1 MWEQLIFSYD
11 DEEYADTAWEGILGQ
26 VMGKQSADSV
36 DTVSGCTYS
45 SQGFIQALECIKSGK
60 RSITHEIPEFYYE
73 SFMSASDR
81 WCRSWL
87 QLHAAKKDSDTEK
100 DQQIASL
107 TTRVEALEK
116 QQDEI
121 LSALEEAAKAQE
133 EAKKKAEEEAKNQ
146 KAQVE
151 ETSSGDASEDAKKD
165 EENTDETEAED
176 TSSNEDSEELVYK
189 NGTYTGDGQGFG
201 GNIQVQVT
209 LENDTITDIQVVS
222 APGEDSA
229 YLSQGQGVISTI
241 LAAQSTDVDTIS
253 GATFSS
259 TGIINAVNDALGK
272 AENQ

>member
-1 MWEQLIFSYD
+1 MKYQSFIMRVLCLLLIVG
-11 DEEYADTAWEGILGQ
+11 AVLGYNSMQ
-26 VMGKQSADSV
+26 
-36 DTVSGCTYS
+36 
-45 SQGFIQALECIKSGK
+45 
-60 RSITHEIPEFYYE
+60 
-73 SFMSASDR
+73 
-81 WCRSWL
+81 
-87 QLHAAKKDSDTEK
+87 KKDSDTEK

-107 TTRVEALEK
+107 STRVEALEK
-116 QQDEI
+116 QQEEI
-121 LSALEEAAKAQE
+121 LSAIEEAAKAQE
-133 EAKKKAEEEAKNQ
+133 EAKKKAEEAEAEARTQ
-146 KAQVE
+146 
-151 ETSSGDASEDAKKD
+151 EDAKKD
-165 EENTDETEAED
+165 AETTDATEDADETAESEENLA
-176 TSSNEDSEELVYK
+176 YK

-241 LAAQSTDVDTIS
+241 LASQSTDVDTIS

>member
-1 MWEQLIFSYD
+1 MKYQSFIMRVLCLILIV
-11 DEEYADTAWEGILGQ
+11 GVVLGYNSMQ
-26 VMGKQSADSV
+26 
-36 DTVSGCTYS
+36 
-45 SQGFIQALECIKSGK
+45 
-60 RSITHEIPEFYYE
+60 
-73 SFMSASDR
+73 
-81 WCRSWL
+81 
-87 QLHAAKKDSDTEK
+87 KKDSDTEN

-121 LSALEEAAKAQE
+121 LSAIEEAAKAQE
-133 EAKKKAEEEAKNQ
+133 EAKKKAEEEAKNKKDSAAKEDADAAD
-146 KAQVE
+146 KAAENQPDADSEADSSDEAE
-151 ETSSGDASEDAKKD
+151 ESEDLA
-165 EENTDETEAED
+165 
-176 TSSNEDSEELVYK
+176 YK

>member
-1 MWEQLIFSYD
+1 MNYQSFIMRVLCLILIIG
-11 DEEYADTAWEGILGQ
+11 AVLGYNSMQ
-26 VMGKQSADSV
+26 
-36 DTVSGCTYS
+36 
-45 SQGFIQALECIKSGK
+45 
-60 RSITHEIPEFYYE
+60 
-73 SFMSASDR
+73 
-81 WCRSWL
+81 
-87 QLHAAKKDSDTEK
+87 KKDSDTEK
-100 DQQIASL
+100 DQLIASL

-121 LSALEEAAKAQE
+121 LSAIEEAAKAQE
-133 EAKKKAEEEAKNQ
+133 EAKKKAEEEAKNKKDSAAKEDADAAD
-146 KAQVE
+146 KAAENQADADSEADSSDEAE
-151 ETSSGDASEDAKKD
+151 ESEDLA
-165 EENTDETEAED
+165 
-176 TSSNEDSEELVYK
+176 YK

>member
-1 MWEQLIFSYD
+1 MKYQSFIMRVLCLLLIV
-11 DEEYADTAWEGILGQ
+11 GVVLGYNSMQ
-26 VMGKQSADSV
+26 
-36 DTVSGCTYS
+36 
-45 SQGFIQALECIKSGK
+45 
-60 RSITHEIPEFYYE
+60 
-73 SFMSASDR
+73 
-81 WCRSWL
+81 
-87 QLHAAKKDSDTEK
+87 KKDSDTEK

-146 KAQVE
+146 KAQTE
-151 ETSSGDASEDAKKD
+151 EAASG
-165 EENTDETEAED
+165 EAED
-176 TSSNEDSEELVYK
+176 ASSEEESEDLVYK

>member
-1 MWEQLIFSYD
+1 MKYQSFIMRVLCLLLIV
-11 DEEYADTAWEGILGQ
+11 GVVLGYNSMQ
-26 VMGKQSADSV
+26 
-36 DTVSGCTYS
+36 
-45 SQGFIQALECIKSGK
+45 
-60 RSITHEIPEFYYE
+60 
-73 SFMSASDR
+73 
-81 WCRSWL
+81 
-87 QLHAAKKDSDTEK
+87 KKDSDTEK

-146 KAQVE
+146 KAQAE

-165 EENTDETEAED
+165 EKNTDETEAED
-176 TSSNEDSEELVYK
+176 TSSSNEDSEELVYK

-241 LAAQSTDVDTIS
+241 LASQSTDVDTIS

>member
-1 MWEQLIFSYD
+1 MKYQSFIMRVLCLLLIVG
-11 DEEYADTAWEGILGQ
+11 AVLGYNSMQ
-26 VMGKQSADSV
+26 
-36 DTVSGCTYS
+36 
-45 SQGFIQALECIKSGK
+45 
-60 RSITHEIPEFYYE
+60 
-73 SFMSASDR
+73 
-81 WCRSWL
+81 
-87 QLHAAKKDSDTEK
+87 KKDSDAEK

-107 TTRVEALEK
+107 TTRMEALEK

-133 EAKKKAEEEAKNQ
+133 EAAKAQEEAKKKAEEEAKNQ
-146 KAQVE
+146 KAQTE
-151 ETSSGDASEDAKKD
+151 EAASGDASEDAKKD
-165 EENTDETEAED
+165 DENTDETEAED
-176 TSSNEDSEELVYK
+176 ASSEEESEDLVYK

-241 LAAQSTDVDTIS
+241 LASQSTDVDTIS

-259 TGIINAVNDALGK
+259 TGIINAVNDALVK

>member
-1 MWEQLIFSYD
+1 MKYQSFIMRVLCLLLIVG
-11 DEEYADTAWEGILGQ
+11 AVLGYNSMQ
-26 VMGKQSADSV
+26 
-36 DTVSGCTYS
+36 
-45 SQGFIQALECIKSGK
+45 
-60 RSITHEIPEFYYE
+60 
-73 SFMSASDR
+73 
-81 WCRSWL
+81 
-87 QLHAAKKDSDTEK
+87 KKDSDTEK

-116 QQDEI
+116 QQEEI
-121 LSALEEAAKAQE
+121 FSAIEEAAKAQE
-133 EAKKKAEEEAKNQ
+133 EAKKKAEEAEAEARTQ
-146 KAQVE
+146 K
-151 ETSSGDASEDAKKD
+151 DAKKD
-165 EENTDETEAED
+165 AETTDATEDADEAAESEEN
-176 TSSNEDSEELVYK
+176 LVYK

-241 LAAQSTDVDTIS
+241 LASQSTDVDTIS

>member
-1 MWEQLIFSYD
+1 MKYQSFIMRVLCLILIV
-11 DEEYADTAWEGILGQ
+11 GVVLGYNSMQ
-26 VMGKQSADSV
+26 
-36 DTVSGCTYS
+36 
-45 SQGFIQALECIKSGK
+45 
-60 RSITHEIPEFYYE
+60 
-73 SFMSASDR
+73 
-81 WCRSWL
+81 
-87 QLHAAKKDSDTEK
+87 KKDSDTEK

-121 LSALEEAAKAQE
+121 LSAIEEAAKTQE
-133 EAKKKAEEEAKNQ
+133 EAKKKAEEEAKN
-146 KAQVE
+146 KKDSA
-151 ETSSGDASEDAKKD
+151 AKEDADAADK
-165 EENTDETEAED
+165 EAED
-176 TSSNEDSEELVYK
+176 QDDADSKEDSSEESEELAYK

>member
-1 MWEQLIFSYD
+1 MKYQSFIMRVLCLILIV
-11 DEEYADTAWEGILGQ
+11 GVVLGYNSMQ
-26 VMGKQSADSV
+26 
-36 DTVSGCTYS
+36 
-45 SQGFIQALECIKSGK
+45 
-60 RSITHEIPEFYYE
+60 
-73 SFMSASDR
+73 
-81 WCRSWL
+81 
-87 QLHAAKKDSDTEK
+87 KKDSDTEK

-121 LSALEEAAKAQE
+121 LSAIEEAAKAQE
-133 EAKKKAEEEAKNQ
+133 EAKKKAEEEAKNKKDSAAKEDADAAD
-146 KAQVE
+146 KAAENQADADSE
-151 ETSSGDASEDAKKD
+151 ADSSDEADESEDLA
-165 EENTDETEAED
+165 
-176 TSSNEDSEELVYK
+176 YK

>member
-1 MWEQLIFSYD
+1 MKYQSFIMRVLCLLLIVG
-11 DEEYADTAWEGILGQ
+11 AVLGYNSMQ
-26 VMGKQSADSV
+26 
-36 DTVSGCTYS
+36 
-45 SQGFIQALECIKSGK
+45 
-60 RSITHEIPEFYYE
+60 
-73 SFMSASDR
+73 
-81 WCRSWL
+81 
-87 QLHAAKKDSDTEK
+87 KKDSDTEK

-146 KAQVE
+146 KAQTE
-151 ETSSGDASEDAKKD
+151 EAASEDAKKD
-165 EENTDETEAED
+165 DKNTDATEAED
-176 TSSNEDSEELVYK
+176 ASSEEESEDLVYK

>member
-1 MWEQLIFSYD
+1 MKYQSFIMRVLCLLLIV
-11 DEEYADTAWEGILGQ
+11 GVVLGYNSMQ
-26 VMGKQSADSV
+26 
-36 DTVSGCTYS
+36 
-45 SQGFIQALECIKSGK
+45 
-60 RSITHEIPEFYYE
+60 
-73 SFMSASDR
+73 
-81 WCRSWL
+81 
-87 QLHAAKKDSDTEK
+87 KKDSDTEK

-121 LSALEEAAKAQE
+121 LSALEEAAKA
-133 EAKKKAEEEAKNQ
+133 KKKAEEEAKNQ
-146 KAQVE
+146 KAQTE
-151 ETSSGDASEDAKKD
+151 EAASGDASEDAKKD
-165 EENTDETEAED
+165 DKNTDETEAED
-176 TSSNEDSEELVYK
+176 ASSEEESEDLVYK

>member
-1 MWEQLIFSYD
+1 MKYQSFIMRVLCLILIV
-11 DEEYADTAWEGILGQ
+11 GVVLGYNSMQ
-26 VMGKQSADSV
+26 
-36 DTVSGCTYS
+36 
-45 SQGFIQALECIKSGK
+45 
-60 RSITHEIPEFYYE
+60 
-73 SFMSASDR
+73 
-81 WCRSWL
+81 
-87 QLHAAKKDSDTEK
+87 KKDSDTEK

-121 LSALEEAAKAQE
+121 LSAIEEAAKAQE
-133 EAKKKAEEEAKNQ
+133 EAKKKAEEEAKNKKDSAAKEDADAAD
-146 KAQVE
+146 KAAENQADADSEADSSDEAE
-151 ETSSGDASEDAKKD
+151 ESEDLA
-165 EENTDETEAED
+165 
-176 TSSNEDSEELVYK
+176 YK

-209 LENDTITDIQVVS
+209 LENDTTTDIQVVS

>member
-1 MWEQLIFSYD
+1 MKYQSFIMRALCLILIIG
-11 DEEYADTAWEGILGQ
+11 AVLGYNSMQ
-26 VMGKQSADSV
+26 
-36 DTVSGCTYS
+36 
-45 SQGFIQALECIKSGK
+45 
-60 RSITHEIPEFYYE
+60 
-73 SFMSASDR
+73 
-81 WCRSWL
+81 
-87 QLHAAKKDSDTEK
+87 KKDSDTEK

-121 LSALEEAAKAQE
+121 LSAIEEAAKAQE
-133 EAKKKAEEEAKNQ
+133 EAKKKAEEEAKNKKDSAAKEDADAAD
-146 KAQVE
+146 KAAENQADADSEADSSDEAE
-151 ETSSGDASEDAKKD
+151 ESEDLA
-165 EENTDETEAED
+165 
-176 TSSNEDSEELVYK
+176 YK